1 MNPADAPRPADG
13 RVEVH
18 EVSPRLVAA
27 LRFAGGWSKE
37 RADQKEQALLGLLE
51 GAGLSPAGAVFY
63 GRYDPP
69 WKPGLLRRNEALVEV
84 AEPSTVGHS
93 VA

>member
-1 MNPADAPRPADG
+1 
-13 RVEVH
+13 
-18 EVSPRLVAA
+18 LVAA
-27 LRFAGGWSKE
+27 LRFSGGWSKE
-37 RADQKEQALLGLLE
+37 RADGKAGALMGLLE
-51 GAGLSPAGAVFY
+51 AAGLSPTGAVFY

-84 AEPSTVGHS
+84 SEVSTSSRS

>member
-1 MNPADAPRPADG
+1 M
-13 RVEVH
+13 
-18 EVSPRLVAA
+18 
-27 LRFAGGWSKE
+27 
-37 RADQKEQALLGLLE
+37 GLLDA
-51 GAGLSPAGAVFY
+51 AGLSPTGAVFY

-84 AEPSTVGHS
+84 MEPSTTSHS